1 MIFEKAFWFIKKGY
15 MLQLSYKFDFFLRL
29 FFMLFNILTYYFI
42 AKLIGDGA
50 AKYLEPYGGDLDA
63 AIQQARDAG
72 VSKMMGISVD
82 LDDHIALSEI
92 AARHADVGYSVG
104 VHPCEDQAVM
114 QRATV
119 ETLVGLAQSDKV
131 WAIGETGLDYF
142 HSTEFVAEQKACF
155 ARHIQASKIVKKPV
169 VVHTRSSKTDTIDI
183 IRAEN
188 STHGILHCFTEDWE
202 TAKAVL
208 DCGYYISFS
217 GIVSFKNAQDLRDVA
232 KQVPLDRLLIETD
245 SPYLAPMPYRGKSN
259 EPKYVPYVAKAL
271 SDVYHKSLEEIAMIT
286 TQNFENL
293 LKMK

>member
-1 MIFEKAFWFIKKGY
+1 MFVDTHCHLT
-15 MLQLSYKFDFFLRL
+15 ML
-29 FFMLFNILTYYFI
+29 N
-42 AKLIGDGA
+42 
-50 AKYLEPYGGDLDA
+50 LEPYQGDLDA

-82 LDDHIALSEI
+82 LDDYIALSAI

-104 VHPCEDQAVM
+104 VHPCEDPAMM

-119 ETLVGLAQSDKV
+119 EKLVELAQSDKV

-142 HSTEFVAEQKACF
+142 HSTDFVTEQKDCF
-155 ARHIQASKIVKKPV
+155 ARHIQASHLMKKPV
-169 VVHTRSSKTDTIDI
+169 VVHTRASKTDTIDI
-183 IRAEN
+183 IRAEK
-188 STHGILHCFTEDWE
+188 SDHGILHCFTEDWE

-217 GIVSFKNAQDLRDVA
+217 GIISFKNAQDLRDVA
-232 KQVPLDRLLIETD
+232 KQVPLDRILIETD

-271 SDVYHKSLEEIAMIT
+271 SDVYDKSLEEIALIT
-286 TQNFENL
+286 TQNFKNL
-293 LKMK
+293 LEMKQ